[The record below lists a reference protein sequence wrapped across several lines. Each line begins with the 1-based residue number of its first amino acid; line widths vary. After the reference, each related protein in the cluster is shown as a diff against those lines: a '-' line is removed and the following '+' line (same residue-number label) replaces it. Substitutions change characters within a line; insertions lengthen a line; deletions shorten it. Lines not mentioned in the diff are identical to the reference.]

1 MHFLLTVVAGVEEG
15 RLQGIPWQSL
25 PLIRAFVKERLAL
38 AAFSICH
45 CSSGESLARNGSLN
59 RVLGCL
65 CTGWKEGA
73 GGIFAL
79 SEKFGDAVLQQ
90 ELEDLRCILSAILGG
105 NQKIPIRPLY
115 R

>member
-1 MHFLLTVVAGVEEG
+1 MNIVVGVEEG

-38 AAFSICH
+38 AAFSVFH

-65 CTGWKEGA
+65 CTGWKEGG
-73 GGIFAL
+73 GGISAL
-79 SEKFGDAVLQQ
+79 SEQFGDAALQQ
-90 ELEDLRCILSAILGG
+90 ELEYLRCILSAISGG
-105 NQKIPIRPLY
+105 NQKSHVCPLY